1 MISRSLAA
9 DCSTADASMIFRILA
24 DASARRSADHRIG
37 AMSRD
42 ERRQTGIPKRLPTVS
57 PRYI

>member
-9 DCSTADASMIFRILA
+9 DCSTAGASMIFRILA
-24 DASARRSADHRIG
+24 DASARRSADHFSG

-42 ERRQTGIPKRLPTVS
+42 ARRQAGAPKRPPSVS
-57 PRYI
+57 RRYN